1 MAPGE
6 IRTYLGRERSLRGSR
21 VGLPGLL
28 LSVLAAT
35 APLTGVAAVTPLA
48 FGETGFAGQP
58 LLFVLL
64 AVVLALFCAGYAEM
78 GRHVHNAGAFYSCVA
93 RGLGGTAGA
102 AAGLVALVAYSAA
115 QAGVY
120 GLLGFEVSG
129 LLVRH
134 PYVTAHWWAVAF
146 AAVAVVAVLGRLKV
160 GLTGKVFG
168 LLLLAEVA
176 LVLAGDVAEVAR
188 PAAGGVSF
196 QAFTP
201 AAAVAGPGLGAAL
214 CWCVAALAGFEQ
226 APVHAEETRRPAVLV
241 GRAMYLALAF
251 AAVFL
256 ALGAWAMTV
265 AAGPAH
271 VVHLA
276 GRQGPGL
283 LFALLRPRLGRTF
296 TDALTCCY
304 VTGMLAALLSLQN
317 AVARYAFAMG
327 RDGLLPAAFG
337 RTPRRGGATA
347 LGSLL
352 QTVVSAGVVAGF
364 AVTGH
369 RPDSDPTVP
378 VLHLFTW
385 ATAVGALGLTLLMSA
400 ASAAVIV
407 FFVRRG
413 SARFHPWRLL
423 AAAVSGTVLPAVAAL
438 TVKDLAVLPG
448 AGPHSPVRWVLP
460 AVVAAAALLGVLG
473 GLVLKRAR
481 PGVHRRAGL
490 GNEAFQLDRAASA

>member
-1 MAPGE
+1 MPPGE
-6 IRTYLGRERSLRGSR
+6 IRTYLGQERSLRGSR

-48 FGETGFAGQP
+48 FGEAGAAGQP

-64 AVVLALFCAGYAEM
+64 GVVLTLFCTGYAEM

-102 AAGLVALVAYSAA
+102 AAGLVALVAYSAT

-129 LLVRH
+129 LLARH
-134 PYVTAHWWAVAF
+134 LYVTAHWWAVAF
-146 AAVAVVAVLGRLKV
+146 TAVAVVAVLGRHKE
-160 GLTGKVFG
+160 GLTAKVFG
-168 LLLLAEVA
+168 VLLLAEVA
-176 LVLAGDVAEVAR
+176 LVLAGDVAEVAM
-188 PAAGGVSF
+188 PATGEVSF
-196 QAFTP
+196 HALTP
-201 AAAVAGPGLGAAL
+201 AAVTGHGLGAAL
-214 CWCVAALAGFEQ
+214 CWSAAALAGFEQ
-226 APVHAEETRRPAVLV
+226 APVHAEETRRPGVLV
-241 GRAMYLALAF
+241 ARVMYLAVAF

-256 ALGAWAMTV
+256 AIGAWAMTV

-276 GRQGPGL
+276 GRQGPDL
-283 LFALLRPRLGRTF
+283 LFVLLRPRLGRAF

-304 VTGMLAALLSLQN
+304 ATGMLAALLGLQN
-317 AVARYAFAMG
+317 VVARYAFAMG

-337 RTPRRGGATA
+337 RTSRRGGASA
-347 LGSLL
+347 LGSVL
-352 QTVVSAGVVAGF
+352 QTLVSAGVIAAF

-369 RPDSDPTVP
+369 RPDADPTVP

-385 ATAVGALGLTLLMSA
+385 ATAVGALGLTLLTAA
-400 ASAAVIV
+400 ASTAVIV

-413 SARFHPWRLL
+413 SARFHAWRLL
-423 AAAVSGTVLPAVAAL
+423 ATTVPVAVLPGVAAL
-438 TVKDLAVLPG
+438 TVRDIAVLPG
-448 AGPHSPVRWVLP
+448 AGPQSPVRWILP
-460 AVVAAAALLGVLG
+460 GVVAAAALLGVLG
-473 GLVLKRAR
+473 GHVLKRAR
-481 PGVHRRAGL
+481 PEVHRRAGL